1 MGRQSRLIRFLRG
14 LGARK
19 EDSMDLGIR
28 DKVAVVA
35 AASKGLGKAVA
46 LGLAREG
53 VNLAVCAR
61 GEEDLLRTAE
71 EIRLETGVEVLA
83 VVCDVT
89 EPEDVKRLVE
99 RTIERFGRID
109 ILVNNAG
116 GPPSSSFLHS
126 SVEDFQRAVELNLI
140 STVRLCKEVVPHMRA
155 RKWGRIVNIVSL
167 AAKQPLEGLVLS
179 NTARPGVLGLAKSMA
194 NELARDGIL
203 VNSVCPG
210 YTLTERVAQVNAV
223 RARDLGISEEQVMA
237 ATTAKIPLGR
247 MGRPEE
253 LANVVVFLASERA
266 SFVTGVAIQVDGGQ
280 YAALY

>member
-1 MGRQSRLIRFLRG
+1 
-14 LGARK
+14 
-19 EDSMDLGIR
+19 MDLGIR

-167 AAKQPLEGLVLS
+167 AAKQPLEGLILS
-179 NTARPGVLGLAKSMA
+179 NAARPGVLGLAKSMA